1 MVRGSKKELK
11 KALDKIPNVTAEI
24 FNECTMISYKGMQV
38 LRIWDINLIHK
49 GTLKPSG
56 RTNKLKAYVQVPF
69 EVRLPI
75 VDAVSDYWTIA
86 DSIEGE
92 E

>member
-11 KALDKIPNVTAEI
+11 KELDKIPNVTAEV
-24 FNECTMISYKGMQV
+24 FDKCTMISYKGMQV
-38 LRIWDINLIHK
+38 LRIWDIGLIRK
-49 GTLKPSG
+49 GTLKPYG

-75 VDAVSDYWTIA
+75 VDAVSDYWEIPDA
-86 DSIEGE
+86 IEGE